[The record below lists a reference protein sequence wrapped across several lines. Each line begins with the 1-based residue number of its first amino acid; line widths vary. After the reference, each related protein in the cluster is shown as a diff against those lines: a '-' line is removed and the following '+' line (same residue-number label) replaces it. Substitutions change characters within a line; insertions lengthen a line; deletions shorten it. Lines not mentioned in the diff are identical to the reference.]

1 MTETLNNFLWSIFW
15 GGVLVAVGAAALTF
29 ISRIDRIR

>member
-1 MTETLNNFLWSIFW
+1 MTATLNNFLWSIFW
-15 GGVLVAVGAAALTF
+15 GGAVVAIAIVALTV

>member
-1 MTETLNNFLWSIFW
+1 MTATLSNFLWSIFW
-15 GGVLVAVGAAALTF
+15 GGVVVALGAAALTA

>member
-1 MTETLNNFLWSIFW
+1 VTATLSNFLWSIFW
-15 GGVLVAVGAAALTF
+15 GGMVVVIGAGALTV